1 MRTLPSFGGPC
12 SSAKLIKMSGKP
24 LRSVITCDLEGR
36 IQTYDQGAEV
46 IFGYSAEEVVGKQ
59 RVSLFSPGLV
69 VLGQVGEWLKAA
81 TKDGTFDTRTVFL
94 RKGGTPFAARIRITP
109 TYKRGDGKKIQIGYC
124 GLTEPL
130 PEVSV
135 EEAMPPISLGTR
147 ILRWLVITR
156 APFLTATLMPVLMA
170 TAWVGWR
177 YAPEPFP
184 WMLFVSALIGAA
196 SLHVS
201 ANTFNDYFDWTSG
214 TDALNVDYFTPYTGG
229 SRSIELGLISER
241 GLFGV
246 AVSALVLSVLAAGPI
261 LYAQGHEVLAFGAAG
276 AFLAYFYTAPPI
288 RLAARRGLGELS
300 VGLAFGPL
308 LVAGCVFAF
317 TGKVDVL
324 DFIVGIPL
332 GLLTAAILLINEFP
346 DARADAL
353 AGKNHLVV
361 TLGRSGSRWLYAAT
375 VGLGFALAVAL
386 VMVGVFPVGAL
397 AMLLAVPVATR
408 AIAVLFAR
416 YRDRELVEA
425 NAATIK
431 LHLAAGLLLTT
442 GIVLSHWF

>member
-1 MRTLPSFGGPC
+1 M
-12 SSAKLIKMSGKP
+12 SAKP

-36 IQTYDQGAEV
+36 IQTYDEGAEA
-46 IFGYSAEEVVGKQ
+46 IFGYSADEVIGKQ

-81 TKDGTFDTRTVFL
+81 SKDGAFDTRTVFL

-109 TYKRGDGKKIQIGYC
+109 TYRRGDGNKVQIGYC

-130 PEVSV
+130 PGVSV

-147 ILRWLVITR
+147 LLAWLVVSR
-156 APFLTATLMPVLMA
+156 APFLTATLMPLLMA
-170 TAWVGWR
+170 AAWVGWR

-184 WMLFVSALIGAA
+184 WLLFVSALVGAA
-196 SLHVS
+196 SLHLS
-201 ANTFNDYFDWTSG
+201 ANMFNDYFDWTGG

-241 GLFGV
+241 GLFIA
-246 AVSALVLSVLAAGPI
+246 AVGALAVSVLAAGPV
-261 LYAQGHEVLAFGAAG
+261 LHAQGLEVLAFGAAG
-276 AFLAYFYTAPPI
+276 AFLAYFYTAPPF

-308 LVAGCVFAF
+308 LVAGCVFAL
-317 TGKVDVL
+317 TGTVDVL
-324 DFIVGIPL
+324 DFAVGVPL

-346 DARADAL
+346 DAPADAL

-361 TLGRSGSRWLYAAT
+361 TLGRSKSRWLYLAM
-375 VGLGFALAVAL
+375 VSLGFASAVAL
-386 VMVGVFPVGAL
+386 VMAAVFPLGAL
-397 AMLLAVPVATR
+397 AMLLAVPVAISAMT
-408 AIAVLFAR
+408 VLFAHHE
-416 YRDRELVEA
+416 DRELIEA
-425 NAATIK
+425 NAATIR

-442 GIVLSHWF
+442 GIVVSHWF